1 MKINEMLTE
10 SQLDELKCWTGYK
23 RVPGVPAGAPDSCRK
38 ATSEET
44 EQLDELKP
52 KTLAK
57 YKKAAGAD
65 ARAADRAG
73 DFERGNKR
81 FSGIVRATKKE
92 FDHDAKKHA
101 NKGVTESQTAKSGIV
116 QTDVYGTKAY
126 HAKCMESGCDW
137 QSKRYDRL
145 QQAQAAAK
153 KHAEQHF
160 DKKGVAEAKPSKEST
175 YWRVEQSEAT
185 GRYHV
190 VTGYQKRKVWTN
202 KLGANDFVSK
212 DSAQKKA
219 DELNQKQGVA
229 EGTGDTK
236 TQVVGKYKGWRFEI
250 ETQTEDDRYVKYYG
264 AVSPEGKWHSLPKRA
279 TADQFKQF
287 VDSKGVNEGDV
298 PAQYLSGTEKVDNI
312 SPVLTKPYGSAKQ
325 TKLMKNFF
333 GSS

>member
-23 RVPGVPAGAPDSCRK
+23 RVPGVPAGAPGSCRK
-38 ATSEET
+38 ATSEEV
-44 EQLDELKP
+44 EHLDELSP
-52 KTLAK
+52 KTLAQ

-65 ARAADRAG
+65 ARAADSAG

-92 FDHDAKKHA
+92 FDHDAKKRA
-101 NKGVTESQTAKSGIV
+101 
-116 QTDVYGTKAY
+116 D
-126 HAKCMESGCDW
+126 
-137 QSKRYDRL
+137 
-145 QQAQAAAK
+145 
-153 KHAEQHF
+153 
-160 DKKGVAEAKPSKEST
+160 KGVAESKPSKEST

-250 ETQTEDDRYVKYYG
+250 ETQAEDDRYVKYYG